1 MNEDDSSEESTISV
15 DEEKDIDTE
24 KEKVDEIILLEEG
37 KVEDKVD
44 EEEVLKDYKTNKFDT
59 LVLPGGSIKGILILG
74 GLQYCYDNFLL
85 TDIKNYVG
93 TSAGAF
99 ISFFLAIGYTPV
111 EIITSICTNQVI
123 EKMQH
128 LNIFA
133 MINNQGAS
141 SYTNLSN
148 HLERMTLDK
157 IGYFPTFHDIK
168 HKFNKNLVFV
178 TYNLTKDQGE
188 YLSYETHPTLPC
200 LVALRMS
207 SNLPLVFESY
217 KYDNNFYIDG
227 GITDNFAI
235 EHAEKIGNRV
245 LGLYILYKN
254 MSFSVS
260 DNVLEYIFKVIYI
273 PILEQQR
280 NKIDKSCT
288 KKSTVVNITDNTEH
302 TMFSF
307 NINSTD
313 KLEMFSDGYNQCK
326 NKL

>member
-1 MNEDDSSEESTISV
+1 MNDDDSSEESTSMN
-15 DEEKDIDTE
+15 
-24 KEKVDEIILLEEG
+24 
-37 KVEDKVD
+37 
-44 EEEVLKDYKTNKFDT
+44 EEEVEKEIDQKPNEEIIIPMEEEKIEIEEEIEEEDYKNNKFDT
-59 LVLPGGSIKGILILG
+59 LVLPGGSIKGLLILG
-74 GLQYCYDNFLL
+74 AIQYCYDNFLL
-85 TDIKNYVG
+85 TDIQNYVG

-111 EIITSICTNQVI
+111 EIITFICTNQVI

-128 LNIFA
+128 LNVFA

-141 SYTNLSN
+141 SYANLSN
-148 HLERMTLDK
+148 QLEKMTLDK

-188 YLSYETHPTLPC
+188 YLCYETHPTLPC

-207 SNLPLVFESY
+207 SNLPLVFENY

-235 EHAEKIGNRV
+235 DYAEKIGNRV
-245 LGLYILYKN
+245 LGFYILYKN
-254 MSFSVS
+254 MTFSVS

-280 NKIDKSCT
+280 NKIDKICT
-288 KKSTVVNITDNTEH
+288 KKSKVVEITDNTNH

-307 NINSTD
+307 NINSFD

-326 NKL
+326 NTF